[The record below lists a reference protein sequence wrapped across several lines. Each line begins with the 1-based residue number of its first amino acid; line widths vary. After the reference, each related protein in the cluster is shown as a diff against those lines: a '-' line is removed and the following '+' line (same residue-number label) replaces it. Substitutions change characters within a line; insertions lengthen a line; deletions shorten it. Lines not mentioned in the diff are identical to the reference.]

1 MYQLVFSISFHKFI
15 KTKKCI
21 YGDYGPPFKY
31 RAEEI
36 KKIVKEGD
44 TDIESIH
51 QKVSLDRRCHKYDFI
66 ATKYIVENIDAI
78 SK

>member
-1 MYQLVFSISFHKFI
+1 MYSQLVFIS
-15 KTKKCI
+15 
-21 YGDYGPPFKY
+21 PPFKY